1 MAAKLKAEAE
11 APDAGSAPQ
20 IPNRNEEAVFLSHL
34 NKLRI
39 QQAKAAIKKAEY
51 DAERNVLTDMFREAK
66 TDGFTRKEL
75 ASILADGAA
84 SRRDLTAEEERRAQL
99 RTWAGLPAGQQ
110 ADLFGLPSPAQDEV
124 FAEETG
130 RTMGLRGEDPKRP
143 EAIAPMHESAFM
155 KGWHAGQ
162 EHLLGMIGETPP
174 AEAKPKGGKPKL
186 VADNDAAEISGAA

>member
-1 MAAKLKAEAE
+1 MAAKLKAETA

-75 ASILADGAA
+75 VAILTDGAA
-84 SRRDLTAEEERRAQL
+84 SRRDLTAEEDRRAVL

-110 ADLFGLPSPAQDEV
+110 ADLFGLPSPAQDEL
-124 FAEETG
+124 FAEDTG
-130 RTMGLRGEDPKRP
+130 RSMGLRGEDPVKP
-143 EAIAPMHESAFM
+143 EAIAPMHETSFL
-155 KGWHAGQ
+155 KGWHEGQ
-162 EHLLGMIGETPP
+162 ARLLNQIGTT
-174 AEAKPKGGKPKL
+174 EAIGS
-186 VADNDAAEISGAA
+186 A